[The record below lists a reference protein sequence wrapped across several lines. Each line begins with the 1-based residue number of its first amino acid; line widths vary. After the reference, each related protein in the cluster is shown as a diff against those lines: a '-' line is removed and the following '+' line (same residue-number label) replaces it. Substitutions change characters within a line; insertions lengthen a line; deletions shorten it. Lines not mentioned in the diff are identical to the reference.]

1 MVRESS
7 SNEHASLLPLTGAQ
21 RNVWFHQL
29 IDPTSLAYNIGQL
42 VYIDGPI
49 STSIFIEAQNRVWQ
63 AAQSMRVKFLAI
75 EGEPFQEVLPCS
87 DAPFEQF
94 DLRSHDDIEAA
105 LQAHVQAHQLS
116 PHDLSQGNCS
126 RFALFQIAES
136 KWVWSMAVHHLSI
149 DAPGGAY
156 FTKLLAQTY
165 NGMVENDASQS
176 HPDVHDWI
184 RAIESDVEYQL
195 SDRYN
200 KDRDYWLETLD
211 GIEKPVS
218 FSNQAAN
225 AVSLA
230 VPKNAFHLLTREVCD
245 KFSAWS
251 VANGQSVYAGFVTA
265 FCIYLSRLSG
275 EADLC
280 IGGPTSGRNKK
291 TRNLIGML
299 SNIISL
305 RLQVQ
310 SADTVLDVLKKT
322 ARQNRQNLRHNS
334 FPIGALTQE
343 RRKRDLSIPF
353 SVVVNLLAFDQ
364 SLHFGTATG
373 SVQTL
378 STGSVADLQLNIFD
392 RNDGAEVELRMD
404 FNPDRYSLSE
414 IEGHLKR
421 IAQLIKVLPD
431 MENAPIAH
439 LSITAADETTT
450 ILEQSSG
457 PVIQSKC
464 IANETLIDRYY
475 KIAAQ
480 FPTATALHYVLNDV
494 TCTVSYQA
502 LNQQSNKLARVLI
515 LNGASTD
522 KTIAVLLERSVE
534 QIVSMLA
541 VLKTGA
547 AYLPIDPQYPDSR
560 QAFMLD
566 DSKASI
572 VITRFKLL
580 DAVAP
585 HLTTAVAQKIC
596 LDDPKTEGDI
606 RGQTQETLSAAELPA
621 PILPTSLAY
630 VIYTSGSTGQ
640 PKAAGNTQEAI
651 LNRLDW
657 MQDTLRLCAADRV
670 LQKTGLGFDV
680 AVWEWYLPLMT
691 GASLVVSSPNGHK
704 DPRYLKQAIEQF
716 DITVL
721 HFVPSMLSAFLSY
734 LSVGDCPSLKQIVTS
749 GEALSAELQDETF
762 SKYPNVKLW
771 NLYGP
776 TEAAIDVSAWA
787 CEPSAAPPPIGHP
800 IWNTQLYILDNSLKP
815 LPSGIA
821 GELYIAGIGLAR
833 GYLGRTGLTAERFI
847 ACPFGASG
855 TRMYRTG
862 DLARRRADGAIEYL
876 GRLDDQVKIRGY
888 RIELGEI
895 EAALLA
901 QDLSL
906 SQVAVLARN
915 IQGDQRLVA
924 YLVAR
929 QGFTPLTASDL
940 RIKLLSVLPDYMV
953 PAYFVRID
961 AMPLSANGKLD
972 RRALPDPQ
980 IESQAQHYRPAR
992 TKHEALLC
1000 QLYAEI
1006 IGVEQVGLD
1015 DGFFSLGG
1023 HSLLAMRLISRLRQF
1038 HKLELSL
1045 ASLFAN
1051 PTPESLAL
1059 HLQTISSANQPEL
1072 AAGMGRIDQETV
1084 TLSYGQSRL
1093 WALDRVD
1100 GASATYNM
1108 AVAIDL
1114 KGQLNVLAL
1123 RQALVAIIDRHQAL
1137 RTVIIESADG
1147 SPIGRLLTPPSI
1159 EAVLD
1164 TQDQSKY
1171 FDKDPSQAAI
1181 DLQASLAQ
1189 FAAQPF
1195 ALQCDLPVRAKL
1207 ITCQPQHHVLALVM
1221 HHHAGDGAS
1230 VNTFAQE
1237 LAQAYKAYCSGQQP
1251 PLPELTV
1258 QYSDWAVWQQQSLQT
1273 NLGVKLERARQ
1284 RLGGMPELLTLPLDY
1299 PRTAHRAR
1307 RAGYMPIQIPTRT
1320 VRQLEELALVQDT
1333 TLFTVVLAL
1342 CGATLARLSGQTEVV
1357 IGAPVAGRDHVLSEN
1372 LIGLLVNTLAL
1383 PISIANHCSASSL
1396 IKVARES
1403 VQAAL
1408 SDQDLPFEQLLDCL
1422 NVERSLTHSPLFQVM
1437 LAYQTDLV
1445 PDFKF
1450 ENIVSSSV
1458 HIPLP
1463 TAKFD
1468 LILFIGKD
1476 SLGQL
1481 SGSIEYDADLF
1492 SASTLASWARCLVTF
1507 ATHLAENTEVPVIAL
1522 PMVDDTERH
1531 QMLKLFDQTQVS
1543 DLVSECPTTGLT
1555 TLPELFEQQVA
1566 RTPHTNALV
1575 FNDRSLTYS
1584 ELDARANQLAR
1595 HLISLG
1601 IGPEQIVALALPRSI
1616 EMVVTM
1622 LAVLKSGAAYL
1633 PLDPEYPTARLA
1645 FMLADSQASLLITQ
1659 TSVIQAAL
1667 EAMQVNGSTIAVLE
1681 LNDANIQATLAQQ
1694 QPTTIAQRERITPLT
1709 PNNLAYL
1716 IYTSGST
1723 GRPKGAGNTQS
1734 ALINHNNW
1742 MQSVLQLGENDR
1754 VLQKT
1759 GIGFDVAVGEWFLP
1773 LMAGA
1778 TLFVTTPDGHKDPL
1792 YLRNMIEQHKIT
1804 TVHFVASM
1812 LGMFL
1817 EEIEPGQCSAL
1828 RRIITSGEALNGS
1841 IQAKTFQQLPGIA
1854 LWDMYGPTE
1863 AAIHVTYWQC
1873 KESDGVNPPPIG
1885 HPIDNIQIHI
1895 LDAALNPLPMG
1906 VVGELYISGAGLAR
1920 GYLGRAGL
1928 TAERFIANPFVRL
1941 DAQSAIASR
1950 MYRTGDLARR
1960 RLDGAIEY
1968 LGRTDDQV
1976 KIRGFRIELGEI
1988 ETTLLQSVEG
1998 LAQAIVLARK
2008 LNGNNS
2014 LVAYVVPKT
2023 DHELPEFNEMRSKLL
2038 SRLPEYMVPSYFVS
2052 LAAMPLTANGK
2063 LDRSAL
2069 QDPTIQPSKES
2080 FRTPRNES
2088 ENFLCRLFSEVTG
2101 VERVGLDDN
2110 FFSIGGHSLLAMR
2123 LVAQIRQRSGLTIP
2137 LRVLFECPTPESLA
2151 VHLQANIST
2160 EHPELTAGV
2169 GRIDQETVTLSYG
2182 QSRLWALDRVDGASA
2197 TYNMAVAI
2205 DLKGQLNVLALRQAL
2220 VAIIDRHQALRTV
2233 IIESA
2238 DGSPIG
2244 RLLTPPS
2251 IEAVLDTQDQSKY
2264 FDKDP
2269 SQAAID
2275 LQASLAQFAAQPFAL
2290 QCDLPVRAKLITCQP
2305 QHHVL
2310 ALVMH
2315 HHAGDG
2321 VSVNI
2326 FARELSVAYQAYCS
2340 GLQPSWPSL
2349 TVQYSDWAVWQQQSL
2364 QATLELKLERARQ
2377 RLSALPALL
2386 TLPLDYPRTAQ
2397 RARRAEYLPI
2407 EISVRIVSQLEA
2419 LAVAQDTTL
2428 FTVVL
2433 ALYATTLARL
2443 AGQNEVVIGAPV
2455 AGRDHNAS
2463 ENMVGFLLNTLALPV
2478 SISDSVSGAELVR
2491 QCRKTVQEALADQD
2505 LPFERLLDSLSL
2517 SRSFLHTPVFQAML
2531 AFQHDSTP
2539 RFELQHLKCTS
2550 RLLSSQ
2556 TAKFDLT
2563 LHLNKE
2569 VDGSLCGQVEFDA
2582 DLFDST
2588 SVSTWFN
2595 AFLVLVKE
2603 VTLRSDQPLN
2613 SLPLLSERAARTVVA
2628 GSLGDVVVIPEHTQ
2642 IFTKMFGH
2650 YAKNHPKAV
2659 ALISDEGV
2667 MTYEELDRES
2677 NRLARYLIQK
2687 HVKTDQIVG
2696 VLIERSPTLIVA
2708 IISIVK
2714 AGAAYLPLDTNYPPT
2729 RLQYMLEDSGAVA
2742 LLSTQDH
2749 YNCIFPESLDAAMP
2763 AVWLIDQQDEAD
2775 YLASL
2780 PCDELNDR
2788 ELSEPVTGDNL
2799 VYLMYTSGSTGT
2811 PKGVAFIHK
2820 ALSNLVQ
2827 WKQECLP
2834 SQAPQ
2839 ILQYSP
2845 IGFDASAQE
2854 IASALSCG
2862 ASLVLVDENKRRD
2875 PKELLKHIERNQ
2887 VQHLFA
2893 PFVVMASL
2901 AEASASLGGL
2911 GWPEAIFTAGEQL
2924 QITPEIR
2931 SVFLRNPRSRLHNF
2945 YGPTEAHV
2953 VSNYSLAEDP
2963 NSWDLLP
2970 PIGTPIWN
2978 TQLYILDPGLNP
2990 VPDGVMGELYIAGTG
3005 LARGYLNRP
3014 ALTAQRFIAC
3024 PFGEAGAQMYRSGD
3038 IVLRRKG
3045 EIHYLGR
3052 ADQQIKLR
3060 GFRIELAEIECV
3072 LLRDFKCFPTVAVIA
3087 REVNGVNSLIAYC
3100 TLYNEQQLPDESVLR
3115 STLAVSLPEYM
3126 IPSYFVV
3133 MERLPLTQS
3142 GKLDRRNLPTPT
3154 GRTQVKTYRAPR
3166 TKEETLLCQL
3176 FAEVTGTQT
3185 VGIDDDFFLIGGQSL
3200 LAMRLVAWLRSRHN
3214 IELSLRT
3221 LFEFHTPE
3229 SLAPHLESADS
3240 DDDEPMLVSGSGRIT
3255 EV

>member
-749 GEALSAELQDETF
+749 GEALSAELQDDTF

-1072 AAGMGRIDQETV
+1072 AAGM
-1084 TLSYGQSRL
+1084 
-1093 WALDRVD
+1093 
-1100 GASATYNM
+1100 
-1108 AVAIDL
+1108 
-1114 KGQLNVLAL
+1114 
-1123 RQALVAIIDRHQAL
+1123 
-1137 RTVIIESADG
+1137 
-1147 SPIGRLLTPPSI
+1147 
-1159 EAVLD
+1159 
-1164 TQDQSKY
+1164 
-1171 FDKDPSQAAI
+1171 
-1181 DLQASLAQ
+1181 
-1189 FAAQPF
+1189 
-1195 ALQCDLPVRAKL
+1195 
-1207 ITCQPQHHVLALVM
+1207 
-1221 HHHAGDGAS
+1221 
-1230 VNTFAQE
+1230 
-1237 LAQAYKAYCSGQQP
+1237 
-1251 PLPELTV
+1251 
-1258 QYSDWAVWQQQSLQT
+1258 
-1273 NLGVKLERARQ
+1273 
-1284 RLGGMPELLTLPLDY
+1284 
-1299 PRTAHRAR
+1299 
-1307 RAGYMPIQIPTRT
+1307 
-1320 VRQLEELALVQDT
+1320 
-1333 TLFTVVLAL
+1333 
-1342 CGATLARLSGQTEVV
+1342 
-1357 IGAPVAGRDHVLSEN
+1357 
-1372 LIGLLVNTLAL
+1372 
-1383 PISIANHCSASSL
+1383 
-1396 IKVARES
+1396 
-1403 VQAAL
+1403 
-1408 SDQDLPFEQLLDCL
+1408 
-1422 NVERSLTHSPLFQVM
+1422 
-1437 LAYQTDLV
+1437 
-1445 PDFKF
+1445 
-1450 ENIVSSSV
+1450 
-1458 HIPLP
+1458 
-1463 TAKFD
+1463 
-1468 LILFIGKD
+1468 
-1476 SLGQL
+1476 
-1481 SGSIEYDADLF
+1481 
-1492 SASTLASWARCLVTF
+1492 
-1507 ATHLAENTEVPVIAL
+1507 
-1522 PMVDDTERH
+1522 
-1531 QMLKLFDQTQVS
+1531 
-1543 DLVSECPTTGLT
+1543 
-1555 TLPELFEQQVA
+1555 
-1566 RTPHTNALV
+1566 
-1575 FNDRSLTYS
+1575 
-1584 ELDARANQLAR
+1584 
-1595 HLISLG
+1595 
-1601 IGPEQIVALALPRSI
+1601 
-1616 EMVVTM
+1616 
-1622 LAVLKSGAAYL
+1622 
-1633 PLDPEYPTARLA
+1633 
-1645 FMLADSQASLLITQ
+1645 
-1659 TSVIQAAL
+1659 
-1667 EAMQVNGSTIAVLE
+1667 
-1681 LNDANIQATLAQQ
+1681 
-1694 QPTTIAQRERITPLT
+1694 
-1709 PNNLAYL
+1709 
-1716 IYTSGST
+1716 
-1723 GRPKGAGNTQS
+1723 
-1734 ALINHNNW
+1734 
-1742 MQSVLQLGENDR
+1742 
-1754 VLQKT
+1754 
-1759 GIGFDVAVGEWFLP
+1759 
-1773 LMAGA
+1773 
-1778 TLFVTTPDGHKDPL
+1778 
-1792 YLRNMIEQHKIT
+1792 
-1804 TVHFVASM
+1804 
-1812 LGMFL
+1812 
-1817 EEIEPGQCSAL
+1817 
-1828 RRIITSGEALNGS
+1828 
-1841 IQAKTFQQLPGIA
+1841 
-1854 LWDMYGPTE
+1854 
-1863 AAIHVTYWQC
+1863 
-1873 KESDGVNPPPIG
+1873 
-1885 HPIDNIQIHI
+1885 
-1895 LDAALNPLPMG
+1895 
-1906 VVGELYISGAGLAR
+1906 
-1920 GYLGRAGL
+1920 
-1928 TAERFIANPFVRL
+1928 
-1941 DAQSAIASR
+1941 
-1950 MYRTGDLARR
+1950 
-1960 RLDGAIEY
+1960 
-1968 LGRTDDQV
+1968 
-1976 KIRGFRIELGEI
+1976 
-1988 ETTLLQSVEG
+1988 
-1998 LAQAIVLARK
+1998 
-2008 LNGNNS
+2008 
-2014 LVAYVVPKT
+2014 
-2023 DHELPEFNEMRSKLL
+2023 
-2038 SRLPEYMVPSYFVS
+2038 
-2052 LAAMPLTANGK
+2052 
-2063 LDRSAL
+2063 
-2069 QDPTIQPSKES
+2069 
-2080 FRTPRNES
+2080 
-2088 ENFLCRLFSEVTG
+2088 
-2101 VERVGLDDN
+2101 
-2110 FFSIGGHSLLAMR
+2110 
-2123 LVAQIRQRSGLTIP
+2123 
-2137 LRVLFECPTPESLA
+2137 
-2151 VHLQANIST
+2151 
-2160 EHPELTAGV
+2160 